1 MMNIS
6 ISVENENDW
15 EFVTINDDNGY
26 HIAVF

>member
-15 EFVTINDDNGY
+15 EFVTIKDDNGY